1 MNTLIN
7 KKVVV
12 IGGGTGTFVV
22 LSGLKKWVKDLVA
35 VVSMADSGGSN
46 KKIRDEFGLL
56 PTSDIRQCFVA
67 LASGSSETEKIMRQ
81 LFTYRFTKGNGLTGM
96 TFGNLFMAALADIL
110 GSQFE
115 AIEKTGKVLRING
128 KVIPVSM
135 ENVELCARYENN
147 SVIKGEHVIDEPP
160 IEHDCNQRITN
171 LWVKPRAKAS
181 KEALE
186 EIKSADL
193 IILGPGDLYTSTLA
207 NLVVDGVGEAICQ
220 SRGKLLFILNLMTK
234 SGQTTGFAALDHID
248 QIKKYTAR
256 LPDYVFLNNKLIP
269 DKICEKYWLEE
280 KSVPVKDDLPQKT
293 SYKVF
298 RSDFLSDLIYQKPS
312 ADALKRSLVRHDSD
326 KIAKEVVYLI
336 K

>member
-1 MNTLIN
+1 MKTLID

-22 LSGLKKWVKDLVA
+22 LSGLKKWVKELVA
-35 VVSMADSGGSN
+35 VVSMADSGGAN

-135 ENVELCARYENN
+135 ENVELNARYENN
-147 SVIKGEHVIDEPP
+147 TVLNGEHIIDEPP
-160 IEHDCNQRITN
+160 PTHDCNQKIVD
-171 LWVKPRAKAS
+171 LWVEPRAKAS

-207 NLVVDGVGEAICQ
+207 NLVIDGIGKAIFQ
-220 SRGKLLFILNLMTK
+220 SKGKLLFILNLMTK
-234 SGQTTGFAALDHID
+234 SGQTTGFTATDHIN
-248 QIKKYTAR
+248 QIKNYTGR
-256 LPDYVFLNNKLIP
+256 LPDFVFLNNKSIP
-269 DKICEKYWLEE
+269 PQICEKYWKEE
-280 KSVPVKDDLPQKT
+280 KSIPVKDDLPQKT

-298 RSDFLSDLIYQKPS
+298 RADFLSDLIYEKPS

-326 KIAKEVVYLI
+326 KIAKQAVYLI